1 MGQLIEDIVYLTLFG
16 LGDFLTTQGIYVDW
30 PVCIKGTYD
39 VGHTSS
45 AIAKADLDDA
55 SCG

>member
-16 LGDFLTTQGIYVDW
+16 LSDLLTTQGVYVDW
-30 PVCIKGTYD
+30 PVCIKDTYHLS
-39 VGHTSS
+39 HTRC
-45 AIAKADLDDA
+45 AIAKADLKDA